1 MEKDSEDFQL
11 KIFLAKNGV
20 LQPIQ
25 YNALLIDDAEYFDK

>member
-11 KIFLAKNGV
+11 EIFLPKSGV

-25 YNALLIDDAEYFDK
+25 YNALLVVC